1 MHDIND
7 NSVLQLRLL
16 RHIAMRSIECGLL
29 LPQYRG
35 QQVCLS
41 VYVSVC
47 LLVTTVSPA
56 EKVEPIEV
64 PLDLDLWS

>member
-1 MHDIND
+1 MTTAYYSYSCYVTSLCVASNAAYCYRS
-7 NSVLQLRLL
+7 SVV
-16 RHIAMRSIECGLL
+16 SKS
-29 LPQYRG
+29 
-35 QQVCLS
+35 VCLS